1 MQKKP
6 IEWNKWKE
14 RGIKKIGDLLNEEGN
29 FLSQDDINKI
39 YKVKCNFLELLQI
52 RLSIHSLWWE
62 TIYGEKKRS
71 VLNAEVIY
79 YCNGSIHELST
90 VTCKDIY
97 WSFIHHRKRDPS
109 CVKKWAVAY
118 PGFKNATEEL
128 WTNIFRLSFS
138 ITRETKLQSFQYR
151 LIHRT
156 ITCRK
161 RLFEMKMADHP
172 RCLYCKDIDDI
183 KHFFLFCPKVQS
195 FWNSFFLWW
204 NNLGDIIIPPEY
216 ECLEE
221 CMIFGFQPRG

>member
-1 MQKKP
+1 M
-6 IEWNKWKE
+6 
-14 RGIKKIGDLLNEEGN
+14 
-29 FLSQDDINKI
+29 
-39 YKVKCNFLELLQI
+39 
-52 RLSIHSLWWE
+52 
-62 TIYGEKKRS
+62 
-71 VLNAEVIY
+71 
-79 YCNGSIHELST
+79 ST

-221 CMIFGFQPRG
+221 CMIFGFQPRGEIFEVLNFCILVAKYYIHTKRLLDDNNIVFLTFLCELKFKLTIEHNICKKNNVPQSFEKIVFLYEQL